1 MTRKKRLDKRYQ
13 NLFGTSDFM
22 TEEFNYRC
30 VGSTKSQFFKLL
42 MGDKALY
49 HGLNVFTCNVQSCPL

>member
-1 MTRKKRLDKRYQ
+1 MTRKKKLDKRYQ

-22 TEEFNYRC
+22 TEEFHYRR
-30 VGSTKSQFFKLL
+30 VGSSKSQFVKLL

-49 HGLNVFTCNVQSCPL
+49 HGLNAFT

>member
-1 MTRKKRLDKRYQ
+1 MLTNDKKKKKRLDKRYRV
-13 NLFGTSDFM
+13 LFGTSDFM

-30 VGSTKSQFFKLL
+30 VGRSKSQFFKLL

-49 HGLNVFTCNVQSCPL
+49 RGLNVFT